1 MNASTAKPMRIGI
14 AGLGTVGT
22 GVIRLLQEH
31 AALITQRAGRSIEI
45 KTVSAR
51 SKNKDRSVDMSQ
63 YQWTDDPLTMVHDPE
78 IDAVVELIG
87 GSKGVAESLVRAAL
101 QQGKP
106 VVTAN
111 KALLA
116 HKGYELARL
125 AEEKDAA
132 LLYEAAVAGGI
143 PIIKTLREGLGGNEI
158 RAVYGILNG
167 TSNYILTEMRETGR
181 DFAEVLASAQSMGYA
196 EADPSFDIDGID
208 AGHKLCLLSALS
220 FGHRPDFEKLR
231 ISGIRHIS
239 ARDIQ
244 FAGELGYRIKL
255 LGIAKR
261 VGGMISQHVEPCL
274 VPAESMMGA
283 VEGVFNAVFID
294 SDYADRGLS
303 FGRGAGEKPTAS
315 AVVAD
320 LIDLAWDWKLPAFGV
335 PASSLKPLDLLD
347 DGEMVSEYYMHMT
360 VLDKPGVLAD
370 ISAILRDHAVS
381 VESLLQRGRDPGKPV
396 SIVMTV
402 HPTRRRN
409 MEAASEEL
417 EALECLVCPPCMLR
431 IESF

>member
-1 MNASTAKPMRIGI
+1 MRIGV

-22 GVIRLLQEH
+22 GVIRLLDEH
-31 AALITQRAGRSIEI
+31 ETLIAQRAGRPILV

-51 SKNKDRSVDMSQ
+51 SKNMQRSVDISRFN
-63 YQWTDDPLTMVHDPE
+63 WADDPLSMVHDPE
-78 IDAVVELIG
+78 IDVIVELIG
-87 GSKGVAESLVRAAL
+87 GSKGIAETLVRAAL
-101 QQGKP
+101 EAGKP

-116 HKGYELARL
+116 HKGYDLAKL
-125 AEEKDAA
+125 AEEKNAA

-181 DFAEVLASAQSMGYA
+181 DFLDVLKSAQDMGYA

-208 AGHKLCLLSALS
+208 AAHKLCLLSALS
-220 FGHRPDFEKLR
+220 FGHRPDFEKIR
-231 ISGIRHIS
+231 IAGIRNVS

-244 FAGELGYRIKL
+244 FADELGYRIKL
-255 LGIAKR
+255 LGIAR
-261 VGGMISQHVEPCL
+261 HDGGRISQHVEPCL
-274 VPAESMMGA
+274 VPSASMMGA
-283 VEGVFNAVFID
+283 VEGVFNAVFVD
-294 SDYADRGLS
+294 SDFADRSLS

-315 AVVAD
+315 AVLAD

-335 PASSLKPLDLLD
+335 PATSLVTLDQPD
-347 DGEMVSEYYMHMT
+347 DGDMVSEYYMHMN

-370 ISAILRDHAVS
+370 ISAILRDHSIS
-381 VESLLQRGRDPGKPV
+381 VESVLQRGRDPGNPV
-396 SIVMTV
+396 SIVMII
-402 HPTRRRN
+402 HPALRRN
-409 MEAASEEL
+409 IEAAADEL
-417 EALECLVCPPCMLR
+417 EALACLVCPPCILR